1 MCTHIHTKIYF
12 KKLPETC
19 QIENY
24 IVARRYSAN
33 LKLGDVPV
41 DDEGKC
47 LFHSNNLE
55 WKRQQQCGERFLDL
69 LREMANDE
77 TLEYLDFREFIITG
91 GYFAEKESALLDNT
105 FADDTV
111 VLMGGVNLSKP
122 LLLRGARFCD
132 DLVVSQLSC
141 FDIDFDEAIFKGVTT
156 FIRSHFQD
164 FTSFIG
170 GARFEQNLVME
181 DCIFEQL
188 VSLDRA
194 VVMEQLFVTFCTFK
208 GGISGLNMHQLAS
221 DIICQFSNVEFEAYS
236 SFIDAAFQAPLVF
249 DQCVFKGEMR
259 FDNTRLKGRF
269 QMKKPSVQE
278 KIYFVSTDSE
288 RKIFEN
294 AVDFELEEDCFEAH
308 GQLVFQ
314 NANLYNANPDFKEA
328 IRTLELK
335 HQIDIREGCF
345 LYRNGVEKIFKYNR
359 LTQALIEDVAKA
371 FMRFFE
377 ANHARNLKVDVT
389 RDLRKEEIR
398 VIFHSDEA
406 MDIEE
411 LRSLLDLGN
420 TNLLTFFAQNPAPP
434 TVEEPFENATD
445 IWLQLQSIWQR
456 CQMGQMQH
464 LLLDFF
470 NSDNPAIRMDMKEKL
485 QVTMNI
491 QMRNVMIG
499 NTIQAGGNVIAGDVI
514 QSGLSVDDARSLATH
529 EIINNLLQLDTR
541 LQLAAHAIH
550 LTQEDSF
557 TQDYET
563 YALKLAPALSSNAGN
578 NLRQLMV
585 RTDVASLRHALNGH
599 PLRHDLGRTLAE
611 VFVKASLEED
621 NRLVVDYLKQFSEIQ
636 WAEES
641 LLEAVSAFDEKS
653 ERVEWYFKRIFLAFN
668 TVLNRSKI
676 YHVHALRLLHT
687 LEPSSNDLAQF
698 QQLKILTPDQTLDE
712 AAFTTYLLALVQE
725 MSDLMQ
731 VRTVLLTEASQ
742 ERDATL
748 ANSWATIEH
757 QTTVHIS
764 DTWQEIIVKG
774 RILRDL
780 GRYEESNRAFEQ
792 IGVRFIGKVKNA
804 RKFAKIAVLFSKYI
818 VQAGQKGG
826 LFIQSVDKNSPAA
839 EAGCRVG
846 DVLLVVQHQPVT
858 GMDELLNIQMKLPS
872 GSPFEVQIARWVPS
886 ENTFDVLSMT
896 ILSKP
901 FGLQFLPI

>member
-24 IVARRYSAN
+24 IAARRYSAN
-33 LKLGDVPV
+33 LEFGDVPV

-69 LREMANDE
+69 LRTVANDE
-77 TLEYLDFREFIITG
+77 ALEYIDFREFIITG
-91 GYFAEKESALLDNT
+91 GYFAEKEIALLENT

-111 VLMGGVNLSKP
+111 VLLGGVQLSKP
-122 LLLRGARFCD
+122 LMLRGARFCD
-132 DLVVSQLSC
+132 DLIVSQLSC
-141 FDIDFDEAIFKGVTT
+141 VDIDFDEAVFKGVTS
-156 FIRSHFQD
+156 FIGCHFQD

-170 GARFEQNLVME
+170 GTRFEQNLVIE

-194 VVMEQLFVTFCTFK
+194 VVMEQLFISFSEFK

-221 DIICQFSNVEFEAYS
+221 DIICQFSNAEFGAYS
-236 SFIDAAFQAPLVF
+236 SFIDAEFQAPLVF
-249 DQCVFKGEMR
+249 DQCVFKGELR
-259 FDNTRLKGRF
+259 FDNSRLKGRF
-269 QMKKPSVQE
+269 QMKNPSVQE

-314 NANLYNANPDFKEA
+314 NANLYNANPEFKES
-328 IRTLELK
+328 IRSLELK

-359 LTQALIEDVAKA
+359 LTHALIEDVARA

-377 ANHARNLKVDVT
+377 ANYARNLKVDVT

-398 VIFHSDEA
+398 VVFHSDEA
-406 MDIEE
+406 MSMED
-411 LRSLLDLGN
+411 LRALLDLGN
-420 TNLLTFFAQNPAPP
+420 SNMLTFFSQAPVPP
-434 TVEEPFENATD
+434 TEEAPFENAAD

-456 CQMGQMQH
+456 CQISQMQH

-470 NSDNPAIRMDMKEKL
+470 NSDNPTIQRDMKEKL
-485 QVTMNI
+485 QFTLNI

-499 NTIQAGGNVIAGDVI
+499 NTIQAGGNVVAGDFI
-514 QSGLSVDDARSLATH
+514 QSGLSVEDARSLATH

-541 LQLAAHAIH
+541 LQLIAHAIH

-563 YALKLAPALSSNAGN
+563 YALKLAPALSPNAGN

-585 RTDVASLRHALNGH
+585 RTDVSSLRHALNGH

-611 VFVKASLEED
+611 VFIKASLEDD
-621 NRLVVDYLKQFSEIQ
+621 NRLVVDYLKQFNEIQ

-641 LLEAVSAFDEKS
+641 LFESISAFDETSKHID
-653 ERVEWYFKRIFLAFN
+653 WYFKKIFLAFS

-676 YHVHALRLLHT
+676 YHVHALRLMHT
-687 LEPSSNDLAQF
+687 LDPSSSDLEQL
-698 QQLKILTPDQTLDE
+698 QQLKVLTPTHPLDE

-725 MSDLMQ
+725 MTDLMQ
-731 VRTVLLTEASQ
+731 MRAALLAEASQ
-742 ERDATL
+742 ERDTSL
-748 ANSWATIEH
+748 TNSWAAIEH

-792 IGVRFIGKVKNA
+792 IGVRFRGKVKNA
-804 RKFAKIAVLFSKYI
+804 RKFAQMAVPFSEYI
-818 VQAGQKGG
+818 VQTGQKGG
-826 LFIQSVDKNSPAA
+826 LFIQSVDKNSPASL
-839 EAGCRVG
+839 AGCRVG
-846 DVLLVVQHQPVT
+846 DILLTIQNQPIT
-858 GMDELLNIQMKLPS
+858 GMDELLNIQMKSPS
-872 GSPFEVQIARWVPS
+872 GAPFEVQIARWLPS
-886 ENTFDVLSMT
+886 KNTFDLLLMT

-901 FGLQFLPI
+901 FGLHLLPI